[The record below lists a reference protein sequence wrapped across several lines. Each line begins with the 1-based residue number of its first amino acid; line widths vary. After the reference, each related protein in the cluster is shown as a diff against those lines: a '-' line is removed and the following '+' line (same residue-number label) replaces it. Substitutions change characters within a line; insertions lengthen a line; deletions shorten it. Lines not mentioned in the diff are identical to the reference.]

1 MLRYFHRV
9 WHRWQKEHHGRE
21 TEQKETRANMKHH
34 FSGTKWT
41 GGLCQGRQTDRGH
54 EWNLSPTWPE
64 VSFRYFLVWRECL
77 PCPPHPSPSLPL
89 LPSPLLL
96 SPNDQPTTSSLP
108 SYPCDK
114 IYRKSCRSSRPVWD
128 LPSVVVHFV
137 ELYRHRE
144 KLRFQKGN
152 FPDYQSFCHTEALKL
167 LSSPWAWAFKV
178 IFHSDDYRQV
188 NRQRERGLK

>member
-1 MLRYFHRV
+1 MNEIWVQRG
-9 WHRWQKEHHGRE
+9 QKSVLDIFWFD
-21 TEQKETRANMKHH
+21 ANV
-34 FSGTKWT
+34 
-41 GGLCQGRQTDRGH
+41 
-54 EWNLSPTWPE
+54 SPALPT
-64 VSFRYFLVWRECL
+64 LLL
-77 PCPPHPSPSLPL
+77 PCPL

-96 SPNDQPTTSSLP
+96 SPNDQPSTSSLP

-137 ELYRHRE
+137 ELCRHRE